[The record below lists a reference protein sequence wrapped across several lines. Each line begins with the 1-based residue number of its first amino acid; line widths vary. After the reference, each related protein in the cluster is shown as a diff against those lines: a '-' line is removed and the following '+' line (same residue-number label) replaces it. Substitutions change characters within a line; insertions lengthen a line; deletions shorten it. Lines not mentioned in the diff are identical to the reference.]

1 MSPITY
7 GPEAAERIALSAL
20 AFIAADE
27 EIGGAFLGATGATA
41 DDLRAAAT
49 DPAFLVSVLDFLT
62 GRDDWTFAFAEA
74 EGLPPEAPLAA
85 RRALPGGEEVAWT

>member
-1 MSPITY
+1 MSPIIY
-7 GPEAAERIALSAL
+7 GPEAAEAVALKAL
-20 AFIAADE
+20 AFIASDDE
-27 EIGGAFLGATGATA
+27 VGGAFLGASGATA

-62 GRDDWTFAFAEA
+62 SRDDWVLAFARA

-85 RRALPGGEEVAWT
+85 RRALPGGEEIAWT